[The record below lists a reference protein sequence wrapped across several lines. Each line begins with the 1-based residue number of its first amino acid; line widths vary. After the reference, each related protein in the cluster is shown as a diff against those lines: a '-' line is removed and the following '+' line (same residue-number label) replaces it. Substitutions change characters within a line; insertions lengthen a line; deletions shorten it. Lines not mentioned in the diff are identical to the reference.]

1 MLPKHVNDAKYA
13 ENASLLIGWVVIH
26 LCILI
31 AILFSEFFV
40 WLQGAYIANKKHN
53 DSKGINTRKIEEYV
67 SVLYMPI
74 YRHQEPKHTLEEQHH
89 GFKI

>member
-1 MLPKHVNDAKYA
+1 MRHNNL
-13 ENASLLIGWVVIH
+13 SLRM
-26 LCILI
+26 
-31 AILFSEFFV
+31 
-40 WLQGAYIANKKHN
+40 GAYIANKKHN

>member
-13 ENASLLIGWVVIH
+13 DNASLLIGWVVIH

-53 DSKGINTRKIEEYV
+53 EVKGVNMIKVEDHV
-67 SVLYMPI
+67 SVFSTCLSIRYI
-74 YRHQEPKHTLEEQHH
+74 Y
-89 GFKI
+89 KIW

>member
-53 DSKGINTRKIEEYV
+53 DSKGINTRKKSMSVFYTCLSTDIRYINKV
-67 SVLYMPI
+67 S
-74 YRHQEPKHTLEEQHH
+74 
-89 GFKI
+89 